1 MGKGVMEGKGE
12 REGREGREGKIEGRG
27 YGTNMVG
34 LMRF

>member
-1 MGKGVMEGKGE
+1 MRNGVREGKGE
-12 REGREGREGKIEGRG
+12 REGREGKIERRG